1 MPMSERSSK
10 HLPWV
15 AAILSKFFDS
25 VWEWIVSAGARVEF
39 EAAVQCDF
47 NMPGSS
53 VAFGRESAGLPWT
66 DAGAARLRAVAV

>member
-25 VWEWIVSAGARVEF
+25 VWEWIVFRRRSGRIRNRCS
-39 EAAVQCDF
+39 VQI
-47 NMPGSS
+47 
-53 VAFGRESAGLPWT
+53 
-66 DAGAARLRAVAV
+66 